1 LCLADDPLAS
11 GFALTQGQVS
21 FKVPQVKSRKSYIV
35 VRAYHHASFF
45 FVLFLPRCLL
55 AVLDLTVMG
64 DSGNT
69 SDEFTIK
76 KCKKE

>member
-1 LCLADDPLAS
+1 LCLLDNPLAS

-35 VRAYHHASFF
+35 VRAYHRASFF
-45 FVLFLPRCLL
+45 VLLLPWCL
-55 AVLDLTVMG
+55 LDLTVMG